1 MKLNGELSMK
11 ILSLEFS
18 SDRRSVALIS
28 DGELLGSA
36 FDIGGR
42 QTRAAG
48 LAQSVMD
55 QSACSAESLDA
66 IVIGLGPGSYAGIRA
81 AIAFAQGWQLARS
94 TKVAGVGSPELIA
107 VGRWL
112 SGVRGPMDV
121 AIDAQRGDFYLGG
134 FELAADE
141 WIKSEALRIVSSD
154 EIVRRIRAGR
164 TVVGPDVVLESLGG
178 RLAFPAAGDVM
189 SLGVDKFQWVEAST
203 LQPVYLRE
211 PGFVKAPPSRSFI

>member
-1 MKLNGELSMK
+1 MK

-18 SDRRSVALIS
+18 SNRRSVALIS
-28 DGELLGSA
+28 DGEVLGSA
-36 FDIGGR
+36 FEIGGR

-48 LAQSVMD
+48 LAQSVID
-55 QSACSAESLDA
+55 QSACSAEAVDA
-66 IVIGLGPGSYAGIRA
+66 IVIGLGPGSFAGIRA

-94 TKVAGVGSPELIA
+94 TKVAGVCSVELIP
-107 VGRWL
+107 GGSWL

-134 FELAADE
+134 FELSRDE
-141 WIKSEALRIVSSD
+141 WIETAALRIVSSD

-164 TVVGPDVVLESLGG
+164 TVVGPDAVLESFGG
-178 RLAFPAAGDVM
+178 RLALPAAADVR
-189 SLGVDKFQWVEAST
+189 SLGVGKFRWVEAST